1 MPTASLFS
9 STKRKQT
16 RFQTKNQKYKRN
28 NKTLKCPLDNSTVG
42 SLFCS
47 HKLQSTFSKRTS
59 LSFLCY
65 CTSCRVMPSRVVP
78 FRLVSSRVVSSYR
91 QLNINFILHYNTSSK
106 KDLPL
111 NILTKEKYFS
121 SVNRQV
127 GSSFRYILSTVA
139 TQ

>member
-28 NKTLKCPLDNSTVG
+28 NKTLKCPLDNSTVVY
-42 SLFCS
+42 FA
-47 HKLQSTFSKRTS
+47 HKKLQSTFSKRTS

-78 FRLVSSRVVSSYR
+78 FRLVSSRVVSSCR